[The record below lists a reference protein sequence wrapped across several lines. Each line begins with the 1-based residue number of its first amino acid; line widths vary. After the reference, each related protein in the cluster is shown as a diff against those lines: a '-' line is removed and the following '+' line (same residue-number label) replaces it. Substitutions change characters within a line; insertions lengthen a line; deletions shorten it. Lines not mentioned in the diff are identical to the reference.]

1 MVETYE
7 VKESE
12 SIAFEPATT
21 ETATK
26 EAEAIPT
33 EGPKA
38 AEVLTTEDADTVATE
53 DMKLPKTTEVAAK
66 EAEAKPTN
74 AV

>member
-26 EAEAIPT
+26 EAEA
-33 EGPKA
+33 
-38 AEVLTTEDADTVATE
+38 
-53 DMKLPKTTEVAAK
+53 
-66 EAEAKPTN
+66 KPTN